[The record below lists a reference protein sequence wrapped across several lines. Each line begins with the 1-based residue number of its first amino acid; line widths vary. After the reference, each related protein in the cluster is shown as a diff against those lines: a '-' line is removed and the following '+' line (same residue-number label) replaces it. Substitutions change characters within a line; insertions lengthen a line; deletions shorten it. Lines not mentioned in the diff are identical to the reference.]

1 MKFSYKFTEKK
12 EKQAYK
18 VYEILVENFSQSFI
32 VGGTIRDMLLRKKL
46 TDFDF
51 ATSAK
56 PHQVVALLKKYGIKT
71 DEQHKRYGIII
82 AKLRGLEIEIATLR
96 KDSITTSRY
105 PEVTF
110 ISSPKVDSKRR
121 DFSMNSLYFK
131 PKNNIVYDYHKGTI
145 DIKNKVIK
153 FIGNPTKRIKEDP
166 LRIVRAYR
174 FMLQLNF
181 KLDAKTATALTNNM
195 HLLEQL
201 SDSRIRTEI
210 NKLATK
216 DLRKKLC
223 TIINKNT

>member
-18 VYEILVENFSQSFI
+18 VYEILVENFSQSFF
-32 VGGTIRDMLLRKKL
+32 VGGTVRDMLLRKKL
-46 TDFDF
+46 TDFDL

-56 PHQVVALLKKYGIKT
+56 PYQVTALLKKHGIRT

-82 AKLRGLEIEIATLR
+82 AKLRGLDIEIATLR
-96 KDSITTSRY
+96 KDIATNTRY

-131 PKNNIVYDYHKGTI
+131 PKNNIVYDYNKGLG
-145 DIKNKVIK
+145 DIKKKLIK
-153 FIGNPTKRIKEDP
+153 FIGNPTKRITEDP

-181 KLDAKTATALTNNM
+181 KLDAKTATALSKNIY
-195 HLLEQL
+195 LLQQL

>member
-18 VYEILVENFSQSFI
+18 VYEILVENFSQSFF
-32 VGGTIRDMLLRKKL
+32 VGGTIRDMLLHKTL

-56 PHQVVALLKKYGIKT
+56 PQQVVALLKKHGIKT

-82 AKLRGLEIEIATLR
+82 AKLWGLDVEIATLR
-96 KDSITTSRY
+96 KDITTASRY

-110 ISSPKVDSKRR
+110 VSSPKVDSKRR

-131 PKNNIVYDYHKGTI
+131 PKNNIVYDYNKGVV
-145 DIKNKVIK
+145 DIKKKLIK
-153 FIGNPTKRIKEDP
+153 FVGNPTTRIKEDP